1 MNQNINLQQNIDQN
15 LNNNPSTQ
23 TENIPHFQKPKV
35 DLTKIEATEE
45 AMSLYTY
52 PKEFLKLDLDKI
64 REFIEI
70 FEEYYQNLLEQEN
83 LTLAKSVKQR
93 LILLKNLE
101 KEKMKKEA
109 KIIYSNQRELV
120 QDKMNEELSS
130 YIETTNTEFDSL
142 MQAFESQ
149 EVEMLKTQK
158 QELDEFKNNFEK
170 LYENKTPK
178 PSKQI
183 LNWKKIRDYAVKQN
197 KFDKVEEASKEI
209 NKLQK
214 KEMEKFELEKEKKLN
229 IELTKIIRRHDNE
242 KNALQMKKN
251 SIVDMF
257 NQTKEKNIEQI
268 QKKYEAKIK
277 ELKNY
282 QNFEMSNF
290 DKITKGIAKPCARI
304 QCIVSSTT
312 GIQEDE
318 NDQNDENNNEIKG
331 GEEELEEEEGEEKN
345 NENQNKNEENGE
357 NGENGDVEKM
367 ENNNENENN
376 EEQEH
381 QENDNEHEYEQE
393 HEVEQEEK
401 NEGEE
406 GKNEHQGFEY
416 EENEEND
423 ENVNEEYEEENM
435 VNEEHFQE

>member
-1 MNQNINLQQNIDQN
+1 MNQNPNFQQNIDQN
-15 LNNNPSTQ
+15 LNNNPSSQ
-23 TENIPHFQKPKV
+23 TENISHFQKPKV
-35 DLTKIEATEE
+35 DLSKIDATEE

-83 LTLAKSVKQR
+83 LSLAKSVKQR

-282 QNFEMSNF
+282 QNFEMANF

-318 NDQNDENNNEIKG
+318 NDENDENNNEIKG

-357 NGENGDVEKM
+357 NGENVEKM

-381 QENDNEHEYEQE
+381 QENDNEHEHENEQE
-393 HEVEQEEK
+393 VDQEEK

>member
-1 MNQNINLQQNIDQN
+1 MNQNSNLQQNIDQN
-15 LNNNPSTQ
+15 LNNNPSSQ
-23 TENIPHFQKPKV
+23 TENISHVLKPKV
-35 DLTKIEATEE
+35 DLSKIEATEE

-70 FEEYYQNLLEQEN
+70 FEEYYQNLLDQEN
-83 LTLAKSVKQR
+83 LSLAKSVKQR

-120 QDKMNEELSS
+120 QDKMDEELSS

-170 LYENKTPK
+170 IYENKKPK

-197 KFDKVEEASKEI
+197 NFDKVEEASKEI

-229 IELTKIIRRHDNE
+229 IELTKITRRHDNE

-251 SIVDMF
+251 SIIDMF

-282 QNFEMSNF
+282 QNFEMANF

-318 NDQNDENNNEIKG
+318 NDENNNEIKG
-331 GEEELEEEEGEEKN
+331 EEEELEEEEGEEKN

-357 NGENGDVEKM
+357 NGENDKKM
-367 ENNNENENN
+367 ENNENEKN

-381 QENDNEHEYEQE
+381 QENDNDNEHEI
-393 HEVEQEEK
+393 EQEEK

-423 ENVNEEYEEENM
+423 ENANEEYEEENL

>member
-1 MNQNINLQQNIDQN
+1 MNQNPNLQQNIDQN
-15 LNNNPSTQ
+15 LNNNPSSQ
-23 TENIPHFQKPKV
+23 TENISHFQKPKV
-35 DLTKIEATEE
+35 DLSKIEATEE

-83 LTLAKSVKQR
+83 LSLAKSVKQR

-282 QNFEMSNF
+282 QNFEMANF

-318 NDQNDENNNEIKG
+318 NDENNNEIKG
-331 GEEELEEEEGEEKN
+331 GEEELEEEEGEDKN
-345 NENQNKNEENGE
+345 NENQNKNDENGE
-357 NGENGDVEKM
+357 NGENVEKM

-381 QENDNEHEYEQE
+381 QENDNEHEHENEQE
-393 HEVEQEEK
+393 VDQEEK

-416 EENEEND
+416 GENEEND

>member
-1 MNQNINLQQNIDQN
+1 MNQNPNLQQNIDQN
-15 LNNNPSTQ
+15 LNNNPSSQ
-23 TENIPHFQKPKV
+23 TENISHFQKPKV
-35 DLTKIEATEE
+35 DLSKIEATEE

-83 LTLAKSVKQR
+83 LSLAKSVKQR

-282 QNFEMSNF
+282 QNFEMANF

-318 NDQNDENNNEIKG
+318 NDENDENNNEFKG
-331 GEEELEEEEGEEKN
+331 GEEELEEEEGEDKN
-345 NENQNKNEENGE
+345 NENQNKNDENGE
-357 NGENGDVEKM
+357 NGENVEKM

-381 QENDNEHEYEQE
+381 QENDNEHEHENEQ
-393 HEVEQEEK
+393 EVEQEEK

>member
-1 MNQNINLQQNIDQN
+1 MSQNPNLQQNIEEN
-15 LNNNPSTQ
+15 LNINPSSQ
-23 TENIPHFQKPKV
+23 TENITHIQKPKV
-35 DLTKIEATEE
+35 DLSKIEATEE

-83 LTLAKSVKQR
+83 LSLAKSVKQR

-158 QELDEFKNNFEK
+158 QELDEFRNNFEK

-197 KFDKVEEASKEI
+197 KFDKVEEANKEI

-229 IELTKIIRRHDNE
+229 TELAKIIRRHDNE

-251 SIVDMF
+251 SIIDMF

-282 QNFEMSNF
+282 QNFEMANF

-318 NDQNDENNNEIKG
+318 NDENEENNNEIKG
-331 GEEELEEEEGEEKN
+331 EEEELEEEEGEEKN
-345 NENQNKNEENGE
+345 NENQEKNEENGE
-357 NGENGDVEKM
+357 NGENVKKM

-376 EEQEH
+376 ENNEEKEN
-381 QENDNEHEYEQE
+381 QENDNEHEQE
-393 HEVEQEEK
+393 IEHEEK

-406 GKNEHQGFEY
+406 GNNEHQGFEY

>member
-1 MNQNINLQQNIDQN
+1 MNQNPNLQQNIDQN
-15 LNNNPSTQ
+15 LNNNPSSQ
-23 TENIPHFQKPKV
+23 TENISHIPKPKV
-35 DLTKIEATEE
+35 DLSKIEATEE

-70 FEEYYQNLLEQEN
+70 FEEYYQNLLDQEN
-83 LTLAKSVKQR
+83 LSLAKSVKQR

-120 QDKMNEELSS
+120 QDKMDEELSS

-170 LYENKTPK
+170 IYENKKPK

-197 KFDKVEEASKEI
+197 NFDKVEEASKEI

-229 IELTKIIRRHDNE
+229 TELAKIIRRHDNE

-282 QNFEMSNF
+282 QNFEMANF

-318 NDQNDENNNEIKG
+318 NDENDENNNEIKG
-331 GEEELEEEEGEEKN
+331 EEEELEEEEGEEKN

-357 NGENGDVEKM
+357 NGENGENDKKM
-367 ENNNENENN
+367 ENNEYEKN

-381 QENDNEHEYEQE
+381 QENDNDNEHEIE
-393 HEVEQEEK
+393 HQEK

-423 ENVNEEYEEENM
+423 ENANEEYEEENL

>member
-1 MNQNINLQQNIDQN
+1 MNQNPNLQQNIDQN
-15 LNNNPSTQ
+15 LNNNPSSQ
-23 TENIPHFQKPKV
+23 TENISHIPKPKV
-35 DLTKIEATEE
+35 DLSKIEATEE

-70 FEEYYQNLLEQEN
+70 FEEYYQNLLDQEN
-83 LTLAKSVKQR
+83 LSLAKSVKQR

-120 QDKMNEELSS
+120 QDKMDEELSS

-170 LYENKTPK
+170 IYENKKPK

-197 KFDKVEEASKEI
+197 NFDKVEEASKEI

-229 IELTKIIRRHDNE
+229 IELTKITRRHDNE

-251 SIVDMF
+251 SIIDMF

-282 QNFEMSNF
+282 QNFEMANF

-318 NDQNDENNNEIKG
+318 NDENDENNNEIKG
-331 GEEELEEEEGEEKN
+331 EEEELEEEEGEEKN

-357 NGENGDVEKM
+357 NGENGENDKKM
-367 ENNNENENN
+367 ENNEYEKN

-381 QENDNEHEYEQE
+381 QENDNDNKHEIEHQ
-393 HEVEQEEK
+393 EK

-423 ENVNEEYEEENM
+423 ENANEEYEEENL

>member
-1 MNQNINLQQNIDQN
+1 MNQNSNLQQNIDQN
-15 LNNNPSTQ
+15 LNNNPSSQ
-23 TENIPHFQKPKV
+23 TENISHVLKPKV
-35 DLTKIEATEE
+35 DLSKIEATEE

-70 FEEYYQNLLEQEN
+70 FEEYYQNLLDQEN
-83 LTLAKSVKQR
+83 LSLAKSVKQR

-120 QDKMNEELSS
+120 QDKMDEELSS

-170 LYENKTPK
+170 IYENKKPK

-197 KFDKVEEASKEI
+197 NFDKVEEASKEI

-229 IELTKIIRRHDNE
+229 IELTKITRRHDNE

-251 SIVDMF
+251 SIIDMF

-282 QNFEMSNF
+282 QNFEMANF

-318 NDQNDENNNEIKG
+318 NDENDENNNEIKG
-331 GEEELEEEEGEEKN
+331 EEEELEEEEGEEKN

-357 NGENGDVEKM
+357 NGENDKKM
-367 ENNNENENN
+367 ENNENEKN

-381 QENDNEHEYEQE
+381 QENDNDNEHEI
-393 HEVEQEEK
+393 EQEEK

-423 ENVNEEYEEENM
+423 ENANEEYEEENL

>member
-1 MNQNINLQQNIDQN
+1 MNQNPNLQQNIDQN
-15 LNNNPSTQ
+15 LNNNPSSQ
-23 TENIPHFQKPKV
+23 TENISHIPKPKV
-35 DLTKIEATEE
+35 DLSKIEATEE

-70 FEEYYQNLLEQEN
+70 FEEYYQNLLDQEN
-83 LTLAKSVKQR
+83 LSLAKSVKQR

-120 QDKMNEELSS
+120 QDKMDEELSS

-170 LYENKTPK
+170 IYENKKPK

-197 KFDKVEEASKEI
+197 NFDKVEEASKEI

-229 IELTKIIRRHDNE
+229 IELTKITRRHDNE

-251 SIVDMF
+251 SIIDMF

-282 QNFEMSNF
+282 QNFEMANF

-318 NDQNDENNNEIKG
+318 NDENDENNNEIKG
-331 GEEELEEEEGEEKN
+331 EEEELEEEEGEEKN

-357 NGENGDVEKM
+357 NGENGENDKKM
-367 ENNNENENN
+367 ENNEYEKN
-376 EEQEH
+376 EEVEH
-381 QENDNEHEYEQE
+381 QENDNDNEHEIE
-393 HEVEQEEK
+393 HEEK

-423 ENVNEEYEEENM
+423 ENANEEYEEENL

>member
-1 MNQNINLQQNIDQN
+1 MNQNPNLQQNIDQN
-15 LNNNPSTQ
+15 LNNNPSSQ
-23 TENIPHFQKPKV
+23 TENISHFQKPKV
-35 DLTKIEATEE
+35 DLSKIEATEE

-83 LTLAKSVKQR
+83 LSLAKSVKQR

-229 IELTKIIRRHDNE
+229 IELTKITRRHDNE

-282 QNFEMSNF
+282 QNFEMANF

-318 NDQNDENNNEIKG
+318 NDENDENNNEIKG
-331 GEEELEEEEGEEKN
+331 GEE
-345 NENQNKNEENGE
+345 
-357 NGENGDVEKM
+357 D
-367 ENNNENENN
+367 NENENN

-381 QENDNEHEYEQE
+381 QENDNEHEHENEQ
-393 HEVEQEEK
+393 EVEQEEK

>member
-1 MNQNINLQQNIDQN
+1 MSQNQNLQQNIDPN
-15 LNNNPSTQ
+15 LHNNPSSQ
-23 TENIPHFQKPKV
+23 AENISHIPKPKV
-35 DLTKIEATEE
+35 DLSKIEATEE

-83 LTLAKSVKQR
+83 LILAKSVKQR

-229 IELTKIIRRHDNE
+229 IELTKISRRHDNE

-251 SIVDMF
+251 NIIDMF

-282 QNFEMSNF
+282 QNFEMANF

-312 GIQEDE
+312 GIQEDD
-318 NDQNDENNNEIKG
+318 NDENDENNNEIKG

-357 NGENGDVEKM
+357 NRENVEKI

-376 EEQEH
+376 EEQE
-381 QENDNEHEYEQE
+381 NDNENEHEIEQE
-393 HEVEQEEK
+393 DK